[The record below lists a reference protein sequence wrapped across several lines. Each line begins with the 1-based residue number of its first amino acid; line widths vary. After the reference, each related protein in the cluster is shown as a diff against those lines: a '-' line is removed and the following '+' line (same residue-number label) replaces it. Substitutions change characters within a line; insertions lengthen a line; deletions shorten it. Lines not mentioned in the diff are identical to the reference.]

1 LQACPPAVS
10 TFAIM
15 LTLLCFSLFSLLDHK
30 LVLINLIS
38 NCLTADAEI
47 IILHEMGH
55 VLGLVSVFTGSACRV
70 TCTTTST
77 STYTCPKAAA
87 EYSALGLSSSTLLV
101 DRNKCRGHWDE
112 DAFPKS
118 TGSSELMTPFVESGL
133 AQPLTRVSIA
143 AIEESTTDY
152 VVDYSTANSFPYTG
166 STAADKAFKALVPDS
181 TFTIDMKKLQMIQW
195 LIPREK
201 PRADVDWSVVC
212 CNNYQRRRQ

>member
-1 LQACPPAVS
+1 
-10 TFAIM
+10 M
-15 LTLLCFSLFSLLDHK
+15 
-30 LVLINLIS
+30 
-38 NCLTADAEI
+38 
-47 IILHEMGH
+47 
-55 VLGLVSVFTGSACRV
+55 
-70 TCTTTST
+70 
-77 STYTCPKAAA
+77 
-87 EYSALGLSSSTLLV
+87 
-101 DRNKCRGHWDE
+101 HWDE

-133 AQPLTRVSIA
+133 AQLLTRVSIA

-152 VVDYSTANSFPYTG
+152 VVDYSTVNSFPYTG

-195 LIPREK
+195 LKPREK

>member
-1 LQACPPAVS
+1 LQACPPVS
-10 TFAIM
+10 TLAIM
-15 LTLLCFSLFSLLDHK
+15 LTLLCFSLFSALLDHK

-55 VLGLVSVFTGSACRV
+55 VLGLVNVFSGSACSI
-70 TCTTTST
+70 TCNTST
-77 STYTCPKAAA
+77 SVYTCPKAAA
-87 EYSALGLSSSTLLV
+87 EYSALGLSSSDLLV
-101 DRNKCRGHWDE
+101 DKASCGHWDE

-181 TFTIDMKKLQMIQW
+181 TFTIDLG
-195 LIPREK
+195 LIEDFEPI
-201 PRADVDWSVVC
+201 AV
-212 CNNYQRRRQ
+212 